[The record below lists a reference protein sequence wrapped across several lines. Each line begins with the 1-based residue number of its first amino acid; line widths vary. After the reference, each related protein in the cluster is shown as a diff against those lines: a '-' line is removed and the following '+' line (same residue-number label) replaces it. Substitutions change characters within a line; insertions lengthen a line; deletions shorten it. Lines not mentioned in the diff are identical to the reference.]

1 MTSGADAD
9 DTDGLKGDGATLARE
24 FAQARFHV
32 DIGTE
37 RHDVRVGQPCP
48 ALEQVLAAGSFG
60 YVTAWN
66 PDATPRDTPANMQAD
81 DHLAARLAALG
92 IEQVRMWSADAEGA
106 HREAGWLL
114 QDVEAARVDALGR
127 EFRQAGVLHWT
138 RGEPVRLRMLRWRG
152 ACGQLPFV
160 DWIE

>member
-1 MTSGADAD
+1 MTNHTPAEHEV
-9 DTDGLKGDGATLARE
+9 GDGATLARA
-24 FAQARFHV
+24 FADAHFHI

-37 RHDVRVGQPCP
+37 RHEVRIGQPCP
-48 ALEQVLAAGSFG
+48 ALEQALAAASFG

-66 PDATPRDTPANMQAD
+66 PDAEPREIPGNMQAD
-81 DHLAARLAALG
+81 DHLAGRLTALG
-92 IEQVRMWSADAEGA
+92 IEHVRMWSADAEGA

-114 QDVEAARVDALGR
+114 QEVDADRVDALGR
-127 EFRQAGVLHWT
+127 EFQQAGVLHWT

-152 ACGQLPFV
+152 ACVRLPFV